1 MQRPPHGDEIDDAGG
16 ALERVQGAKR
26 AIQAL
31 PVVRAFLERQQI
43 VVALGDELAALDQE
57 LFDELVH
64 AGSPH
69 MMVTC
74 PTSVSGRTG
83 LTR

>member
-1 MQRPPHGDEIDDAGG
+1 MATKSTMPAAPF
-16 ALERVQGAKR
+16 ERVQGAER
-26 AIQAL
+26 AIEAL
-31 PVVRAFLERQQI
+31 PVVRPFLERQQV
-43 VVALGDELAALDQE
+43 VVALGDELATLDQE
-57 LFDELVH
+57 LFDEFVH

-74 PTSVSGRTG
+74 STSVSWRTG